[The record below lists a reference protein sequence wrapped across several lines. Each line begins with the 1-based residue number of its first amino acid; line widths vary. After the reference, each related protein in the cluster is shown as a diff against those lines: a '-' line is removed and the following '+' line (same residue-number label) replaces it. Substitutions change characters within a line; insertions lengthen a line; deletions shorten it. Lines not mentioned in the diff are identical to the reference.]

1 MLLLTT
7 DPTGPVSLTETGP
20 GVQVALRPAQVAT
33 LIRRPDLV
41 RLTPAASGLWR
52 VSGRQRVGLVR
63 LGRGDATVE
72 LRIRP
77 KLPVSQ
83 LLFLLTHAPGTPWQ
97 DQPVTASASD
107 DALLPALAD
116 AYARAARRALDPGVL
131 HGYRVT
137 DDELPVV
144 RGRIRTAD
152 QLRRT
157 GLPLPVAVRY
167 DDFTADIAENRVL
180 LAALHRLERLPG
192 VTDTARRTL
201 RHLAGRL
208 PEVTP
213 LRPGTPLP
221 TWTPTRLN
229 SRYAPALRLAELILT
244 DRGISPHDGPTPV
257 TTDGFVLDL
266 ARVFERFLTDT
277 LTAALVPHRIRVR
290 PQDRRHHLDVGSRVR
305 IRPDLV
311 LYRAGRPLTVVD
323 AKYIDL
329 GAAPPPHEHMY
340 QLLSYCTALALPHGH
355 LVYAAQRGDAPVRH
369 PIRNAGITVTTHA
382 VDLARP
388 PTEILASVTALADRL
403 AQVGD

>member
-1 MLLLTT
+1 MLFPL
-7 DPTGPVSLTETGP
+7 GKGS
-20 GVQVALRPAQVAT
+20 AHS
-33 LIRRPDLV
+33 
-41 RLTPAASGLWR
+41 PAAS
-52 VSGRQRVGLVR
+52 
-63 LGRGDATVE
+63 
-72 LRIRP
+72 P
-77 KLPVSQ
+77 LPVSQ

-107 DALLPALAD
+107 DDLLPALAD

-157 GLPLPVAVRY
+157 GLPLPVSVRY
-167 DDFTADIAENRVL
+167 DDFTADIPENRVL
-180 LAALHRLERLPG
+180 LAALHRLEHLPG
-192 VTDTARRTL
+192 VTDTTRRTL
-201 RHLAGRL
+201 RHLAARL

-229 SRYAPALRLAELILT
+229 SRYAPVLRLAELILT
-244 DRGISPHDGPTPV
+244 DRSLTPHGPTPV

-266 ARVFERFLTDT
+266 ARVFERFLTET
-277 LTAALVPHRIRVR
+277 LTAALRPHRIRVQ
-290 PQDRRHHLDVGSRVR
+290 PQDRRHHLDVGTRVR

-311 LYRAGRPLTVVD
+311 LYRAGHPLTVVD
-323 AKYIDL
+323 AKYKDL
-329 GAAPPPHEHMY
+329 GAGTPTTENLY

-355 LVYAAQRGDAPVRH
+355 LVYAAQQGDAPVPH
-369 PIRNAGITVTTHA
+369 PIRNAGITLTAHA

-388 PTEILASVTALADRL
+388 PAEILTSVAALADHL
-403 AQVGD
+403 AQQPG

>member
-1 MLLLTT
+1 MTVAAS
-7 DPTGPVSLTETGP
+7 PISLTETGR

-52 VSGRQRVGLVR
+52 VSGRQRVGLIR
-63 LGRGDATVE
+63 LGRGDGTVE

-107 DALLPALAD
+107 DDLLPALAD

-192 VTDTARRTL
+192 VTQTARRTL

-213 LRPGTPLP
+213 LRPGPPLP

-229 SRYAPALRLAELILT
+229 SRYEPALRLAELILT
-244 DRGISPHDGPTPV
+244 DRGITPHGTAPV

-277 LTAALVPHRIRVR
+277 LTAALLPHRIRVQ
-290 PQDRRHHLDVGSRVR
+290 PQDRRHHLDLGSRVR
-305 IRPDLV
+305 IIPDLV

-323 AKYIDL
+323 AKYRDL
-329 GAAPPPHEHMY
+329 GAEPPPHEHMY

-355 LVYAAQRGDAPVRH
+355 LVYAAQRGDAPVPH
-369 PIRNAGITVTTHA
+369 PIRNAGITLTTHA

-388 PTEILASVTALADRL
+388 PTEILASVTALADHL